1 MINFNEAFTNLFG
14 YKREEILGQLIRHL
28 YPSQADYQDTGER
41 SLECL
46 RMNPLYTDERFMRHR
61 SGEIFW
67 LRANGRTLT
76 PQDPFEMILWHFER
90 LERVF
95 RSLANLTVRER
106 EISTYIVNGL
116 TCKEIGRLLAISHR
130 TVEAHRARLMRK
142 LGAKNTAELVSKII
156 VLD

>member
-1 MINFNEAFTNLFG
+1 
-14 YKREEILGQLIRHL
+14 
-28 YPSQADYQDTGER
+28 
-41 SLECL
+41 
-46 RMNPLYTDERFMRHR
+46 
-61 SGEIFW
+61 
-67 LRANGRTLT
+67 
-76 PQDPFEMILWHFER
+76 MILWHFER